1 MDEGQRNEKLGTDQ
15 SNYAHG
21 FREVSYSVHVTS
33 VLSEVPKAN
42 QMVQKHTLS
51 SQSDGS

>member
-15 SNYAHG
+15 SDYAHG
-21 FREVSYSVHVTS
+21 FRQVSHSIHVAS
-33 VLSEVPKAN
+33 VLSKVPKAS

-51 SQSDGS
+51 SQSDVS